1 MIVIIQ
7 IQKLTLKTKCS
18 VTLTTHMATEG
29 LSRYKSLLRG
39 DNKIQKGK
47 AYYVLAGRFAMS
59 SYQE

>member
-1 MIVIIQ
+1 
-7 IQKLTLKTKCS
+7 
-18 VTLTTHMATEG
+18 MATEG